1 MTTGRERTW
10 ANVAVDHSLT
20 TYRDVA
26 TRHLQLA
33 SRAVSGTGEPAGH
46 QIDLACSLLG
56 PWSDEPVE
64 RFDGHHSFAA
74 NDGSPVEFSCAMTR
88 STAEVRLLFEPLD
101 TGQVPPSSPEAGHR
115 FVERLNKVVEI
126 DVSRFRL
133 VADLFAET
141 SSTGTFS
148 MLCSA
153 ALRAGGTPLFKVYL
167 NPAVGESRPHQVV
180 GEAMSR
186 LGLDTQWAFFTE
198 RLAESGF
205 DSPRQEIA
213 LFSLDLGGSAEARV
227 KLYLRHSGCGSEQ
240 IERVA
245 RLAQDHQ
252 PDLFPKILDR
262 LYGAPV
268 DRLVKAPMT
277 CLSFQGNH
285 REPASVTLYCPL
297 DPNISD
303 DAEAST
309 RVVDLLEMSGIA
321 SEPFGALARAIS
333 GADLVGA
340 RRLSWVSYKQPTDP
354 VVTVY
359 AGLDGSAGVSR

>member
-1 MTTGRERTW
+1 MVTGHVRTW
-10 ANVAVDHSLT
+10 ANVAADHPLA

-33 SRAVSGTGEPAGH
+33 SRTILATGEPAGH
-46 QIDLACSLLG
+46 QIDLVGSLLG
-56 PWSDEPVE
+56 AWADEPVE

-74 NDGSPVEFSCAMTR
+74 NDGSPVEFSCAMAR
-88 STAEVRLLFEPLD
+88 SGAEVRLLFEPLG
-101 TGQVPPSSPEAGHR
+101 TGQAPPSSREAGHR
-115 FVERLNKVVEI
+115 FVERLNKVLGI

-133 VADLFAET
+133 VADLFAG
-141 SSTGTFS
+141 SPSAGSFS

-153 ALRAGGTPLFKVYL
+153 ALRAGGTPMFKVYV
-167 NPAVGESRPHQVV
+167 NPAIGQPRPRQVV

-198 RLAESGF
+198 QLGEGGF

-213 LFSLDLGGSAEARV
+213 LFSLDLGGSPEARV
-227 KLYLRHSGCGSEQ
+227 KLYLRHGGCGAEQ
-240 IERVA
+240 VERVA
-245 RLAQDHQ
+245 RVAQDHR
-252 PDLFPKILDR
+252 PDLFAKILDR
-262 LYGAPV
+262 LYGAPI

-277 CLSFQGNH
+277 CLSFQGS
-285 REPASVTLYCPL
+285 RLEPASVTLYCPL
-297 DPNISD
+297 DPNVSD

-321 SEPFGALARAIS
+321 PEPFGALATAIS
-333 GADLVGA
+333 GADLASG

-359 AGLDGSAGVSR
+359 AGLDGSAMDAA